1 MEEIFSTLLY
11 LIPLAFFIFL
21 RVRRESRKQAE
32 ARKKPAPT
40 AARGAAGGS
49 PITRPKGRV
58 VEVREVR
65 QRSGIQSLFERLV
78 QDRPVRRET
87 GESGPVLASYA
98 QKAPEPPREIPPV
111 AAPAAARSPEP
122 AAGKPAPA
130 VPEAK
135 GWSVPGRIAAMS
147 PLRQAVV
154 MSEILGKPKALQD

>member
-21 RVRRESRKQAE
+21 RVRRESRRQAE
-32 ARKKPAPT
+32 ARKKPAPI

-111 AAPAAARSPEP
+111 AAPAAAAPVQGL
-122 AAGKPAPA
+122 AAGKQA